1 MVLTGGV
8 DVGIAPFDLG
18 ARLWDTATL
27 AQDAMAAAQ
36 QPHWGLTA
44 RHFGGLTELP
54 GLLTLAAHRQG
65 RLFGVLVGFPTASRD
80 WWPNQV
86 RPALAA
92 AENLHWLDDAFE
104 LAELHVHPDVQGC
117 GLGSALLNEAVRRI
131 DQGRIVLST
140 GAVGNLQARNFY
152 RRHGFRTLTAP
163 FQWQGMP
170 LRVFVLG
177 RELTDR

>member
-1 MVLTGGV
+1 MDV
-8 DVGIAPFDLG
+8 DIAPFDLD

-27 AQDAMAAAQ
+27 AQDAMAAAH
-36 QPHWGLTA
+36 QPGWALAGQYL
-44 RHFGGLTELP
+44 GEVTELP

-65 RLFGVLVGFPTASRD
+65 RLTGVLIGFPTASRD

-92 AENLHWLDDAFE
+92 AENLHWLEDAFE
-104 LAELHVHPDVQGC
+104 LAELHVHPEAQGR
-117 GLGSALLNEAVRRI
+117 GLGSALLNEAVRHI
-131 DQGRIVLST
+131 EQHRIVLST
-140 GAVGNLQARNFY
+140 GAIGNRPTRGFY
-152 RRHGFRTLTAP
+152 RKHGFRTLTAP
-163 FQWQGMP
+163 FRWMETP

>member
-1 MVLTGGV
+1 MVLTGDV
-8 DVGIAPFDLG
+8 DVDIAPFDLG
-18 ARLWDTATL
+18 ARLRDTAAL
-27 AQDAMAAAQ
+27 AQEAMAAAH
-36 QPHWGLTA
+36 QPAWALTTQY
-44 RHFGGLTELP
+44 FGGLTETP
-54 GLLTLAAHRQG
+54 DLLALGAHRQG
-65 RLFGVLVGFPTASRD
+65 RLLGILVGFPTASRD

-104 LAELHVHPDVQGC
+104 LAELHTHPDVQGR

-131 DQGRIVLST
+131 DQHRIVLST
-140 GAVGNLQARNFY
+140 GAVGNRPTRTFY

-163 FQWQGMP
+163 FQWLGMP

>member
-1 MVLTGGV
+1 M
-8 DVGIAPFDLG
+8 DADIAPFDLD
-18 ARLWDTATL
+18 ARLRDTTAL
-27 AQDAMAAAQ
+27 AREAMAAAH
-36 QPHWGLTA
+36 QPAWTLAGQHL
-44 RHFGGLTELP
+44 GGVTELP
-54 GLLTLAAHRQG
+54 GLLPLAAQQQN
-65 RLFGVLVGFPTASRD
+65 RLLGILIGFPTAGRD

-104 LAELHVHPDVQGC
+104 LAELHVHPDVQGG

-131 DQGRIVLST
+131 EQRRIVLST
-140 GAVGNLQARNFY
+140 NAIGNRPARAFY
-152 RRHGFRTLTAP
+152 RKHGFRTLTAP
-163 FQWQGMP
+163 FRWMDTP